1 MTTVRIPEG
10 RPIPWRLIAGIV
22 VGLVILSVLGWLA
35 WDFIDGKNDEIAALK
50 AEIAEQ
56 KVQYEVQ
63 IGALVAQIADLN
75 ERRAAEIADLNEE
88 KAALE
93 QEIVDLK
100 AELVD
105 CQDNVQGLVQRADR
119 LETELDACLKEL
131 NQPRRVQVVLPELM
145 RDNTTIIFV
154 VDDSGSMSSEVLK
167 MQEALQ
173 KMQEKLTV
181 NAQVSMLLFGDSHT
195 TLFNFTDPAAAPWEY
210 AIGEIKAEHGGTD
223 INLAMQTAFDS
234 IKDEPN
240 VNKRIVLL
248 SDGHG
253 FIDAAT
259 IATIAGANIPVDA
272 VAFGPWADYAFMA
285 KIAQA
290 TGGDLLSAQ

>member
-1 MTTVRIPEG
+1 
-10 RPIPWRLIAGIV
+10 
-22 VGLVILSVLGWLA
+22 
-35 WDFIDGKNDEIAALK
+35 
-50 AEIAEQ
+50 
-56 KVQYEVQ
+56 
-63 IGALVAQIADLN
+63 
-75 ERRAAEIADLNEE
+75 
-88 KAALE
+88 
-93 QEIVDLK
+93 
-100 AELVD
+100 
-105 CQDNVQGLVQRADR
+105 
-119 LETELDACLKEL
+119 
-131 NQPRRVQVVLPELM
+131 VQVVLPELM

-154 VDDSGSMSSEVLK
+154 VDDSGSMSSEVL
-167 MQEALQ
+167 

-259 IATIAGANIPVDA
+259 IATIAGANIPVDT
-272 VAFGPWADYAFMA
+272 VAFGPWADYTLMA

-290 TGGDLLSAQ
+290 TGGDFHAAQ

>member
-10 RPIPWRLIAGIV
+10 RPIPWGWIIGIL
-22 VGLVILSVLGWLA
+22 VGLAILSALGWLA
-35 WDFIDGKNDEIAALK
+35 WDFIDDKNDERAVLK

-56 KVQYEVQ
+56 KAQHEVQ
-63 IGALVAQIADLN
+63 IGALVTQITDLKQ
-75 ERRAAEIADLNEE
+75 RHAAEIGQLNEA

-100 AELVD
+100 AELVN
-105 CQDNVQGLVQRADR
+105 CQDNVKGLVQRSDR

-131 NQPRRVQVVLPELM
+131 NQPRRVQVVLPELL
-145 RDNTTIIFV
+145 RDNTTTIFV
-154 VDDSGSMSSEVLK
+154 IDDSGSMVTEIVKIQETLQE
-167 MQEALQ
+167 MQQ
-173 KMQEKLTV
+173 KPAV
-181 NAQVSMLLFGDSHT
+181 NAQLSIMLFGDFHT

-210 AIGEIKAEHGGTD
+210 AIGAIKAEHGGTD
-223 INLAMQTAFDS
+223 INLAMLTAFDS

-253 FIDAAT
+253 FIDATT
-259 IATIAGANIPVDA
+259 ITTIQGANIPVDT
-272 VAFGPWADYAFMA
+272 VAFGVWADRLLMA
-285 KIAQA
+285 KIAQV
-290 TGGDLLSAQ
+290 TGGDFEVAN

>member
-1 MTTVRIPEG
+1 
-10 RPIPWRLIAGIV
+10 
-22 VGLVILSVLGWLA
+22 
-35 WDFIDGKNDEIAALK
+35 
-50 AEIAEQ
+50 
-56 KVQYEVQ
+56 
-63 IGALVAQIADLN
+63 
-75 ERRAAEIADLNEE
+75 
-88 KAALE
+88 
-93 QEIVDLK
+93 
-100 AELVD
+100 
-105 CQDNVQGLVQRADR
+105 
-119 LETELDACLKEL
+119 
-131 NQPRRVQVVLPELM
+131 VQVVLPELM

-259 IATIAGANIPVDA
+259 IATIAGANIPVDT
-272 VAFGPWADYAFMA
+272 VAFGPWADYTLMA

-290 TGGDLLSAQ
+290 TGGDFHAAQ

>member
-75 ERRAAEIADLNEE
+75 ERHAAEIGRINEE

>member
-10 RPIPWRLIAGIV
+10 RPFPWQWV
-22 VGLVILSVLGWLA
+22 LVALAALAIIGVLGWLA

-56 KVQYEVQ
+56 KAQYEVQ
-63 IGALVAQIADLN
+63 IGVLVTQIANLKKQH
-75 ERRAAEIADLNEE
+75 AAEIGRLNEE

-105 CQDNVQGLVQRADR
+105 CQDNVKGLVQRADR
-119 LETELDACLKEL
+119 LEAELDACLKEL
-131 NQPRRVQVVLPELM
+131 NQPRRLQVVLPELL
-145 RDNTTIIFV
+145 RDNTTTIFV
-154 VDDSGSMSSEVLK
+154 VDDSGSMVGEIVKVQETLQE
-167 MQEALQ
+167 MQQ
-173 KMQEKLTV
+173 KPTV
-181 NAQVSMLLFGDSHT
+181 NAQLSIMLFGDSYT
-195 TLFNFTDPAAAPWEY
+195 TLFNFTDPASAPWEY
-210 AIGEIKAEHGGTD
+210 AIGAIKAEHGGTD
-223 INLAMQTAFDS
+223 INLALQTAFDS

-253 FIDAAT
+253 FIDATT
-259 IATIAGANIPVDA
+259 ITTIRGANIPVDT
-272 VAFGPWADYAFMA
+272 VAFGDLADYALMA
-285 KIAQA
+285 KVAQA
-290 TGGDLLSAQ
+290 TSGDFQAAK